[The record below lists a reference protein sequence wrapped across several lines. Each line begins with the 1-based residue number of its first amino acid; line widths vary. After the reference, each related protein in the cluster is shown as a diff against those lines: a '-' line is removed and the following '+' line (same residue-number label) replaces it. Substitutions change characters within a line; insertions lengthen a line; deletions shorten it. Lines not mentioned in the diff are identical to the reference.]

1 MNHLVRNP
9 ELYATWQWEKNL
21 PYLTP
26 GLLIMKNKTPNCN
39 KTRDC
44 WFFFFNFI
52 FSHILFH
59 TSISTP
65 PFSPSPPLPSHPWL
79 LFSFLLSLYSC
90 HDKCQTQSVRS
101 VGFFVFF
108 FPCLS
113 FWQPSGMCAG
123 TRLLR
128 KHHIGTPASDT
139 SVKVTEMFEGVVTS
153 SQVPT
158 VCVHLREIVPSHPF
172 CFHPPCC
179 CFKLISLFSCYHFLL

>member
-1 MNHLVRNP
+1 M
-9 ELYATWQWEKNL
+9 
-21 PYLTP
+21 
-26 GLLIMKNKTPNCN
+26 
-39 KTRDC
+39 
-44 WFFFFNFI
+44 F
-52 FSHILFH
+52 FH
-59 TSISTP
+59 TRYFTHRSPLLHFPFP
-65 PFSPSPPLPSHPWL
+65 PPRL

-101 VGFFVFF
+101 GGWFFFLVFF

-128 KHHIGTPASDT
+128 KHHIGAPASEI

-158 VCVHLREIVPSHPF
+158 VCVHLREMVPSHPF
-172 CFHPPCC
+172 RLLPPCC